1 MLVLPV
7 TSIDPPSI
15 VIAEFPS
22 GIFPDV
28 MVKLLLTVIDEF
40 SDV

>member
-1 MLVLPV
+1 MSVLPPTV
-7 TSIDPPSI
+7 ISPPSI

-28 MVKLLLTVIDEF
+28 MFKSFLTVIDEF